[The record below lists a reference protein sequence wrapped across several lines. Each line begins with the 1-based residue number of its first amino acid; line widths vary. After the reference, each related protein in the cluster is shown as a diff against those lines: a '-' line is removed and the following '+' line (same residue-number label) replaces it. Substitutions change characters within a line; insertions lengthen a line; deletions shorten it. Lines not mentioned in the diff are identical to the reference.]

1 MVSYT
6 LVKRDAAIITEV
18 GVAEDDWLLR
28 DVETRIVVNKES
40 GIVVNDDEVADVVSG
55 YELVNGFHDVPMKT

>member
-6 LVKRDAAIITEV
+6 LVKRDAAVITEV
-18 GVAEDDWLLR
+18 GVAEDNWLLR

-55 YELVNGFHDVPMKT
+55 IEPVNGFHDVSTKT